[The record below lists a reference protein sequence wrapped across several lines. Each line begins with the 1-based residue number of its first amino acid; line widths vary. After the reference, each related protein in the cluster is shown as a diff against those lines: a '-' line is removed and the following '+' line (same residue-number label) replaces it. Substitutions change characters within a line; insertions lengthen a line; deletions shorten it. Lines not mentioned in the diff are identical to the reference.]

1 MRHDA
6 SRFFDASRDA
16 SRLQVAAFSTACGT
30 KETDHDAV
38 TRFSTTFLRKISLTR
53 KYWKNASQR
62 HDASRC
68 VTMRHDT
75 KHGEEATA

>member
-1 MRHDA
+1 
-6 SRFFDASRDA
+6 
-16 SRLQVAAFSTACGT
+16 
-30 KETDHDAV
+30 V